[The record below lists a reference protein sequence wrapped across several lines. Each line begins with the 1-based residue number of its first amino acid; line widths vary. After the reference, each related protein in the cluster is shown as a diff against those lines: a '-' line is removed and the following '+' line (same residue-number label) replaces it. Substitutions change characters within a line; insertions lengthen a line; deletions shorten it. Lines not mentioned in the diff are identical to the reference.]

1 MSLPTVAIV
10 GRPNVGKS
18 SLFNR
23 FIRQRLA
30 VVDSVSGVTRDRN
43 YSTCDWNGVDF
54 LLVDTGGMV
63 PESKDMMERL
73 TLDQADFAVHEADLV
88 LFVVDTQTGID
99 KTDEMIA
106 RNLNKAQKNTI
117 LVANKADNEQMATEV
132 FEFLKLGLGDPFA
145 VSATIGRGVGEL
157 LDELVKRLPEPE
169 PESEPE
175 EGVIRVAVVGRPN
188 SGKSSFINK
197 LLGED
202 RHIVSPMAG
211 TTRDAIDTPFEI
223 DGRKYI
229 LVDTA
234 GLRRKYKV
242 RENIEFFTYLRAIRA
257 IEGCNVAVILV
268 DADAG
273 LSTQDQHIISEV
285 VKRRRAAVLAVNKWD
300 LIEKD
305 DRTADLFTKALKERI
320 AMFSYLPVIFISA
333 LTGQRVPKVLDIVD
347 QVYSEFT
354 RQVPTSELNDLLQS
368 AFARRKPPARKGKF
382 IQIKYITQSETSPPT
397 FIIFANHPDLI
408 DKAYIG
414 YLNNQLRARF
424 GFEGV
429 PIRLKFRRK

>member
-99 KTDEMIA
+99 KTDQMIA

-117 LVANKADNEQMATEV
+117 LVANKADNDQMAMEV
-132 FEFLKLGLGDPFA
+132 FDFLKLGLGDPFA

-157 LDELVKRLPEPE
+157 LDELVARLPEPE
-169 PESEPE
+169 PEREPE

-202 RHIVSPMAG
+202 RHIVSPTAG

-242 RENIEFFTYLRAIRA
+242 TENIEFFTYLRAIRA
-257 IEGCNVAVILV
+257 IDGCDVAVILV

-305 DRTADLFTKALKERI
+305 DRTADLFEKALKERI

-333 LTGQRVPKVLDIVD
+333 LTGQRVTKVMDMVD
-347 QVYSEFT
+347 RVYTEFT

-382 IQIKYITQSETSPPT
+382 IQIKYITQSEISPPT